1 MRNMAEQ
8 LKENFKGTGSM
19 ESFVEQCNILFHAI
33 NNAGVEMPS
42 GYAGKVP
49 ELSIQEGALV
59 LDMKDAQVF
68 SPANVKWS
76 LTDNSSSP
84 RSVNFDSFSATVVN
98 GFLTIKVA
106 ATGS

>member
-1 MRNMAEQ
+1 M
-8 LKENFKGTGSM
+8 
-19 ESFVEQCNILFHAI
+19 LFHAL

-42 GYAGKVP
+42 GYSGKTP
-49 ELSIQEGALV
+49 ELSIQEGNLV

-68 SPANVKWS
+68 SPVNVKWS

-84 RSVNFDSFSATVVN
+84 RSVSFDSFSATVAN
-98 GFLTIKVA
+98 GTLTIKVA